1 MLKLKI
7 KNKKYYFN
15 KFLNKKYLKKKLCTR
30 HKKIILSNEAL
41 DISREKRGKRVVT
54 GVSLDREGF
63 KLSIRRPG
71 PVALLWHWQS

>member
-1 MLKLKI
+1 M
-7 KNKKYYFN
+7 
-15 KFLNKKYLKKKLCTR
+15 